1 MLESLD
7 ALVGSLSGY
16 SVAYAVGTV
25 LLAAFIRGFLG
36 FGASLLIV
44 MMLSAVLGPI
54 VAVPVAT
61 LTGIPATF
69 QLLPT
74 AVRLADRSIVWPFGL
89 ATFIAAPVGAYVL
102 VSLDP
107 ALMKISISIFI
118 LLMVLMI
125 HRGWRIA
132 QQPGSGMLLVAGAI
146 SGLVQGSA
154 GVGGPPAVA
163 VALSCPGTSA
173 RQRANVIG
181 AVAALSLCG
190 VPAYWLHDLYTWE
203 VVIISVV
210 LAPLYVGAIWAGAR
224 YFTDSGHRHYRLAAL
239 LTLAIIGVITLGLA
253 VRDYLPG

>member
-118 LLMVLMI
+118 LLMVLMM

-154 GVGGPPAVA
+154 GVGGPPTVA
-163 VALSCPGTSA
+163 VALSCPGTAA

-181 AVAALSLCG
+181 AVAALS
-190 VPAYWLHDLYTWE
+190 WLHDLYTWE

-253 VRDYLPG
+253 VRDYLAG